1 MRTDLVR
8 AWRRFADAFRENFT
22 VAFDSLRVS
31 KLRSALTILGVVIGV
46 STVMA
51 MASIVQGI
59 QQQIV
64 DTIKIAGPTTFYV
77 MKVFSQ
83 TPLNPQDLPQWV
95 RDRPDLSVREAERIQ
110 ALPDVAYA
118 GMWGQYIA
126 RVEYAGD
133 RTQPQVIMGAD
144 AHYTEIQG
152 GALTAGRWFTNA
164 EETNGAAAAVI
175 DVDVAGKLF
184 GSIDP
189 LGKWIHIGTRPARV
203 IGIYQPA
210 ANIFNPP
217 GQQVMAIVPYL
228 MLDHQF
234 TLDKTNM
241 VFIPVKPRPG
251 VTLDDAES
259 QVIVAM
265 RQARGLRPSQHNTFD
280 LLSQDQILDVFNKMT
295 GVFFLVMIVLS
306 GVALMVGGIG
316 VMAVMMISV
325 TERTH
330 EIGLRKAVGA
340 TRGDILQQF
349 LVEAATLTGVG
360 GLIGIVIGLALGR
373 VVTVAMN
380 INAAA
385 PLSLTLIAVSV
396 SVGIGLVFGVLP
408 AQRAARL
415 DPVEALRYE

>member
-1 MRTDLVR
+1 MSVWTRLV
-8 AWRRFADAFRENFT
+8 DSFRENVA

-64 DTIKIAGPTTFYV
+64 STIQIAGPTTFYV

-83 TPLNPQDLPQWV
+83 TPLNPQDLPKWV
-95 RDRPDLSVREAERIQ
+95 RDRPDLTVAEARRIQ
-110 ALPDVAYA
+110 ALPEIAYA
-118 GMWGQYIA
+118 GMWGQYMA
-126 RVEYAGD
+126 RVEYAGV
-133 RTQPQVIMGAD
+133 RTQTQTVMGAD
-144 AHYTEIQG
+144 ANFTQIQG
-152 GALTAGRWFTNA
+152 GSLAAGRWFTHS
-164 EETNGAAAAVI
+164 EESSGASVAVI
-175 DVDVAGKLF
+175 DVDVARTLF

-189 LGKWIHIGTRPARV
+189 LGKWIHIGTKPAQV
-203 IGIYQPA
+203 VGLYQPA
-210 ANIFNPP
+210 ANIFSPP
-217 GQQVMAIVPYL
+217 GQTVVAIVPYL

-241 VFIPVKPRPG
+241 VFIPVKPRPS
-251 VTLDDAES
+251 VTLDDAQS
-259 QVIVAM
+259 AVIVSL
-265 RQARGLRPSQHNTFD
+265 REARGLHPADHDTFD
-280 LLSQDQILDVFNKMT
+280 LLTQDQILDVFNKLT

-306 GVALMVGGIG
+306 GVALLVGGIG

-340 TRGDILQQF
+340 TRRDILQQF
-349 LVEAATLTGVG
+349 LVEAATLTGIG
-360 GLIGIVIGLALGR
+360 GVIGIAVGLGLGR
-373 VVTVAMN
+373 IATVAMN
-380 INAAA
+380 INAS
-385 PLSLTLIAVSV
+385 PPVDLTLIAVAV

-408 AQRAARL
+408 ARRAARL

>member
-1 MRTDLVR
+1 MRTDL
-8 AWRRFADAFRENFT
+8 ALLWRRFADAFRENVA

-46 STVMA
+46 ATVMA

-95 RDRPDLSVREAERIQ
+95 RDRPDLTVQEAERIQ
-110 ALPDVAYA
+110 ALPGIAYA
-118 GMWGQYIA
+118 GMWGQYMA
-126 RVEYAGD
+126 RVAYAGV
-133 RTQPQVIMGAD
+133 RTQPQVIVGGD

-152 GALTAGRWFTNA
+152 GSLTAGRWFTQT
-164 EETNGAAAAVI
+164 EEANGAAVAVL
-175 DVDVAGKLF
+175 DVDVAEKLF

-189 LGKWIHIGTRPARV
+189 LGKLVHIGARPARV

-210 ANIFNPP
+210 ANIFSPP
-217 GQQVMAIVPYL
+217 GQQIMAIVPYL

-241 VFIPVKPRPG
+241 VFIPVKPRAG
-251 VTLDDAES
+251 VSLDEAQSE
-259 QVIVAM
+259 VIVAL
-265 RQARGLRPSQHNTFD
+265 RQARGLRPSEHNSFD
-280 LLSQDQILDVFNKMT
+280 LLTQDQILDVFNKLT

-340 TRGDILQQF
+340 TRADILQQF
-349 LVEAATLTGVG
+349 LVEAATLTGIG
-360 GLIGIVIGLALGR
+360 GAIGIVIGLGLGR
-373 VVTVAMN
+373 IATVAMN

-385 PLSLTLIAVSV
+385 PLRLTVVAVAVSV
-396 SVGIGLVFGVLP
+396 AIGLVFGVLP

>member
-1 MRTDLVR
+1 M
-8 AWRRFADAFRENFT
+8 AFE
-22 VAFDSLRVS
+22 SLRVS
-31 KLRSALTILGVVIGV
+31 KMRSALTILGVVIGV

-64 DTIKIAGPTTFYV
+64 ETIELAGPTTFYV

-83 TPLNPQDLPQWV
+83 TPLNPQDLPKWV
-95 RDRPDLSVREAERIQ
+95 RDRPDLTPQEADRID
-110 ALPDVAYA
+110 ALPEIAYA
-118 GMWGQYIA
+118 GMWGQYVA
-126 RVEYAGD
+126 RVEYAGV

-144 AHYTEIQG
+144 SHYTEIEG
-152 GALTAGRWFTNA
+152 GTLTEGRWFTHA
-164 EETNGAAAAVI
+164 EEVNGRAVAVI
-175 DVDVAGKLF
+175 DVNVAQKLF

-189 LGKWIHIGTRPARV
+189 IGKLVHIGARPAQV
-203 IGIYQPA
+203 IGLYQPA
-210 ANIFNPP
+210 ANIFSPP
-217 GQQVMAIVPYL
+217 GQEIVAIVPYL

-251 VTLDDAES
+251 VTVDDAES
-259 QVIVAM
+259 AVIVAM
-265 RQARGLRPSQHNTFD
+265 REARRLHPGDHNTFD
-280 LLSQDQILDVFNKMT
+280 LITQDQILDVFNKLT

-306 GVALMVGGIG
+306 AVALLVGGIG

-340 TRGDILQQF
+340 TRRDILQQF
-349 LVEAATLTGVG
+349 LVEAATLTGIG
-360 GLIGIVIGLALGR
+360 GVIGIIVGLGLGR
-373 VVTVAMN
+373 IATAAMN
-380 INAAA
+380 INAGA
-385 PLSLTLIAVSV
+385 PVVLTLAAVVV

-408 AQRAARL
+408 ARRAARL

>member
-1 MRTDLVR
+1 MSVWTRLV
-8 AWRRFADAFRENFT
+8 DSFREN
-22 VAFDSLRVS
+22 VAVALDSLRVS
-31 KLRSALTILGVVIGV
+31 KLRSGLTILGVVIGV

-95 RDRPDLSVREAERIQ
+95 RDRPDLTVAEARRIQ
-110 ALPDVAYA
+110 ALPEIAYA
-118 GMWGQYIA
+118 GMWGQYLA

-133 RTQPQVIMGAD
+133 RTQPQVIVGAD
-144 AHYTEIQG
+144 ANFTDIQG
-152 GALTAGRWFTNA
+152 GSLAEGRWFTHS
-164 EETNGAAAAVI
+164 EETSGTSVAVL
-175 DVDVAGKLF
+175 DVDVAEKLF

-189 LGKWIHIGTRPARV
+189 IGKWVHIGAKPAQV
-203 IGIYQPA
+203 IGLYQPA

-217 GQQVMAIVPYL
+217 GQQIVAIVPYL

-241 VFIPVKPRPG
+241 VFIPVKPRAG

-259 QVIVAM
+259 AVIVALREM
-265 RQARGLRPSQHNTFD
+265 RGLHPANHNTFD
-280 LLSQDQILDVFNKMT
+280 LLTQDQILDVFNKLT

-306 GVALMVGGIG
+306 AVALLVGGIG

-340 TRGDILQQF
+340 TRSDILQQF

-360 GLIGIVIGLALGR
+360 GLIGIIVGLGLGR
-373 VVTVAMN
+373 IVTMAMN

-385 PLSLTLIAVSV
+385 PVVLTLTAVAV
-396 SVGIGLVFGVLP
+396 SVGIGLAFGVLP
-408 AQRAARL
+408 ALRAARL

>member
-1 MRTDLVR
+1 MSVWT
-8 AWRRFADAFRENFT
+8 RFVDSFREN
-22 VAFDSLRVS
+22 VAVALDSLRVS
-31 KLRSALTILGVVIGV
+31 KLRSGLTILGVVIGV

-59 QQQIV
+59 QQQII

-83 TPLNPQDLPQWV
+83 TPLNPQDLPRWV
-95 RDRPDLSVREAERIQ
+95 RDRPDLSVAEARRIQ
-110 ALPDVAYA
+110 ALPEIAYA

-126 RVEYAGD
+126 RVEYAGV
-133 RTQPQVIMGAD
+133 RTQPQVVVGAD
-144 AHYTEIQG
+144 ANFTEIQG
-152 GALTAGRWFTNA
+152 GSLTEGRWFTHS
-164 EETNGAAAAVI
+164 EETSGQSVAVV
-175 DVDVAGKLF
+175 DVDVAQKLF

-189 LGKWIHIGTRPARV
+189 IGKWVHIGSRPAQV
-203 IGIYQPA
+203 IGLYQPA

-217 GQQVMAIVPYL
+217 GQQIMAIVPYL
-228 MLDHQF
+228 TLDHQF

-241 VFIPVKPRPG
+241 VFIPVKPRAG
-251 VTLDDAES
+251 VTLDDAQS
-259 QVIVAM
+259 AVIVAL
-265 RQARGLRPSQHNTFD
+265 RESRGLHPADHNTFD
-280 LLSQDQILDVFNKMT
+280 LLTQDQILDVFNKLT

-306 GVALMVGGIG
+306 AVALLVGGIG

-340 TRGDILQQF
+340 TRRDIMQQF

-360 GLIGIVIGLALGR
+360 GLIGIVVGIALGR
-373 VVTVAMN
+373 VVTVAMS

-385 PLSLTLIAVSV
+385 PVALTLTAVGV
-396 SVGIGLVFGVLP
+396 SVGIGLAFGVLP
-408 AQRAARL
+408 ALRAARL

>member
-1 MRTDLVR
+1 MSLRTRLV
-8 AWRRFADAFRENFT
+8 DSFRENVA

-31 KLRSALTILGVVIGV
+31 KMRSALTILGVVIGV

-95 RDRPDLSVREAERIQ
+95 RDRPDLSITEARRIQ
-110 ALPDVAYA
+110 LLPEIAYA
-118 GMWGQYIA
+118 GIWGQYIA

-133 RTQPQVIMGAD
+133 RTQPQVIVGAD
-144 AHYTEIQG
+144 ADFTEIQG
-152 GALTAGRWFTNA
+152 GSLAAGRWFTHS
-164 EETNGAAAAVI
+164 EETSGQAVTVL
-175 DVDVAGKLF
+175 DVDVAQKLF

-189 LGKWIHIGTRPARV
+189 LGKWVHIGSKPAQV
-203 IGIYQPA
+203 VGLYQPA

-217 GQQVMAIVPYL
+217 GQQIMAIVPYL

-251 VTLDDAES
+251 VGLEDA
-259 QVIVAM
+259 QNAVIVSL
-265 RQARGLRPSQHNTFD
+265 REARGLHPSQHNTFD
-280 LLSQDQILDVFNKMT
+280 LLTQDQILDVFNKLT

-306 GVALMVGGIG
+306 AVALLVGGIG

-340 TRGDILQQF
+340 TRRDILQQF

-360 GLIGIVIGLALGR
+360 GVIGIAVGLGLGR
-373 VVTVAMN
+373 IVTVAMH
-380 INAAA
+380 IDAAA
-385 PLSLTLIAVSV
+385 PVALTLAAVTVSV
-396 SVGIGLVFGVLP
+396 AIGVVFGVLP
-408 AQRAARL
+408 ALRAARL

>member
-1 MRTDLVR
+1 MSVWTRLLDS
-8 AWRRFADAFRENFT
+8 FRENVA

-31 KLRSALTILGVVIGV
+31 KLRSGLTILGVVIGV

-59 QQQIV
+59 QQQII

-95 RDRPDLSVREAERIQ
+95 RDRPNLTVAEARRIQ
-110 ALPDVAYA
+110 ALPEIAYA

-126 RVEYAGD
+126 RVEYAGI
-133 RTQPQVIMGAD
+133 RTQPQVIVGAD
-144 AHYTEIQG
+144 ANFTEIQG
-152 GALTAGRWFTNA
+152 GSLTEGRWFTHS
-164 EETNGAAAAVI
+164 EETSGKSVAVL
-175 DVDVAGKLF
+175 DVDVAQKLF

-189 LGKWIHIGTRPARV
+189 IGKWVHIGSKPAQV
-203 IGIYQPA
+203 VGLYQPA

-217 GQQVMAIVPYL
+217 GQQIMAIVPYL

-251 VTLDDAES
+251 VTIDDAES
-259 QVIVAM
+259 AVIVAL
-265 RQARGLRPSQHNTFD
+265 RESRGLHPADHNTFD
-280 LLSQDQILDVFNKMT
+280 LLTQDQILDVFNKLT

-306 GVALMVGGIG
+306 AVALLVGGIG

-340 TRGDILQQF
+340 TRRDIMQQF

-360 GLIGIVIGLALGR
+360 GVVGIAVGLALGR
-373 VVTVAMN
+373 IVTVAMS

-385 PLSLTLIAVSV
+385 PVALTLAAVGV
-396 SVGIGLVFGVLP
+396 SVGIGLAFGVLP
-408 AQRAARL
+408 ALRAARL

>member
-1 MRTDLVR
+1 MTLWTRLV
-8 AWRRFADAFRENFT
+8 DSFRENVA

-31 KLRSALTILGVVIGV
+31 KLRSGLTILGVVIGV

-59 QQQIV
+59 QRQII

-95 RDRPDLSVREAERIQ
+95 RDRPNLTVAEARRIQ
-110 ALPDVAYA
+110 ALPEIAYA

-126 RVEYAGD
+126 RVEYAGV
-133 RTQPQVIMGAD
+133 RTQPQVIVGAD
-144 AHYTEIQG
+144 ANFTEIQG
-152 GALTAGRWFTNA
+152 GSLTEGRWFTHS
-164 EETNGAAAAVI
+164 EETSGKSVAVL
-175 DVDVAGKLF
+175 DVDVAQKLF

-189 LGKWIHIGTRPARV
+189 IGKWVHIGSKPAQV
-203 IGIYQPA
+203 VGLYQPA

-251 VTLDDAES
+251 VTIDDAES
-259 QVIVAM
+259 AVIVAL
-265 RQARGLRPSQHNTFD
+265 RESRGLHPADHNTFD
-280 LLSQDQILDVFNKMT
+280 LLTQDQILDVFNKLT

-306 GVALMVGGIG
+306 AVALLVGGIG

-340 TRGDILQQF
+340 TRRDIMQQF

-360 GLIGIVIGLALGR
+360 GLVGIAVGLALGR
-373 VVTVAMN
+373 IVTLAMH

-385 PLSLTLIAVSV
+385 PVALTLAAVAV
-396 SVGIGLVFGVLP
+396 SVGIGLAFGVLP
-408 AQRAARL
+408 ALRAARL